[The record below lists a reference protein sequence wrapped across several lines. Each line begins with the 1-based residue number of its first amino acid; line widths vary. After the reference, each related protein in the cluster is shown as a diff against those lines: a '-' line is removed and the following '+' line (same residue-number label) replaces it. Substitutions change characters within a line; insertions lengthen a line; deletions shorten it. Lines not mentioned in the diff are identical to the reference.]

1 MHNSR
6 GFSLL
11 ELMIS
16 IAVIAIL
23 AAIAIPGYI
32 GWLPKRHLRSSA
44 TDVQVAISHAK
55 MTAIKENTNVVL
67 TFDPA
72 NDSYLAFIDNDLDGV
87 VEASDEDGNQ
97 DAGERTI
104 RAKGMS
110 PGINL
115 DNSDN
120 PGNDLTLTFDSKG
133 LADVAGNILL
143 TNSRGQN
150 RTVNMTI
157 TGMTRIN

>member
-11 ELMIS
+11 ELMIT
-16 IAVIAIL
+16 IAIIAIM

-44 TDVQVAISHAK
+44 IDVQVAIGHAK

-67 TFDPA
+67 TFDPT
-72 NDSYLAFIDNDLDGV
+72 NNSYLAFIDNDFDGV

-104 RAKGMS
+104 RSKGVA
-110 PGINL
+110 PGIDL
-115 DNSDN
+115 DNPDN
-120 PGNDLTLTFDSKG
+120 PGNDLKLTFDSKG
-133 LADVAGNILL
+133 LADVAGNIQL
-143 TNSRGQN
+143 TNKRGQN
-150 RTVNMTI
+150 RTVNVTI

>member
-55 MTAIKENTNVVL
+55 MIAIKENTNVVL

-87 VEASDEDGNQ
+87 VEA
-97 DAGERTI
+97 
-104 RAKGMS
+104 
-110 PGINL
+110 
-115 DNSDN
+115 
-120 PGNDLTLTFDSKG
+120 
-133 LADVAGNILL
+133 
-143 TNSRGQN
+143 
-150 RTVNMTI
+150 
-157 TGMTRIN
+157 